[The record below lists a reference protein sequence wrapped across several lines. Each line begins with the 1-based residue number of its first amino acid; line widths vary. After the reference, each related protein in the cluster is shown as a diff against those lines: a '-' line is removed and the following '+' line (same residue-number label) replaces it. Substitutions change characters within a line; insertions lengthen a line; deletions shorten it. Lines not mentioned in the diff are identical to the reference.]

1 MTPLIPDA
9 NGSKSRR
16 YFEDRLIAKAL
27 KDDFFKEELI
37 RNPRA
42 VIAKEFGTQLPTDIE
57 IIVLEE
63 TKTILYVVLPYRT

>member
-9 NGSKSRR
+9 NGSKIRR
-16 YFEDRLIAKAL
+16 YFENRLIAKAL

-42 VIAKEFGTQLPTDIE
+42 VIAKEFGTHLPTDIE

>member
-16 YFEDRLIAKAL
+16 YFEEILIAKAL
-27 KDDFFKEELI
+27 KNDFFKEELI